1 MKSVQRLFILLLFTV
16 TVTAVGAQSHE
27 EQVRTA
33 MRAASDAFNDG
44 KYREAISLVQR
55 LERLIE
61 STTEDYPSYIKII
74 SYYRLGEYQNCTDA
88 AKAYLST
95 SPKNSREVEEIRTA
109 DADSRKK
116 LAAKK
121 AEADRIAENAQ
132 KKAAREKAA
141 TEDWIR
147 VKDGENVQAM
157 EAWLNRYGDT
167 PLAQTA
173 RNRITEVKN
182 LQAARAKNAFEKE
195 AADEWARIR
204 TTENVQTVQQF
215 LNRYSNSAMAQ
226 TARNRITALNEMHS
240 SRTKYAALEKKLK
253 QQKKERNKG
262 CFAAAAL
269 TVVGAGVAYGGYY
282 LINKEVEEGK
292 EDMKT
297 TGYFCM
303 GFGGLASIGGIVGIT
318 IMMPRGWG
326 REINQTKSEMNS
338 LRPSLKLSL
347 QPEIMPFNPS
357 QNIFDHKNL
366 AYGFRTTVTF

>member
-1 MKSVQRLFILLLFTV
+1 MKSLQRLFILLLFTV

-182 LQAARAKNAFEKE
+182 LQAARSKNAFEKE
-195 AADEWARIR
+195 AADEWERIR

-215 LNRYSNSAMAQ
+215 LNRYSKSAMAQ
-226 TARNRITALNEMHS
+226 TARNRITALNEMHN
-240 SRTKYAALEKKLK
+240 SRTKYAALQKTLK

-262 CFAAAAL
+262 YLAGAAL

-282 LINKEVEEGK
+282 LVNKEVEEGK
-292 EDMKT
+292 DDYKT
-297 TGYFCM
+297 PGYICM
-303 GFGGLASIGGIVGIT
+303 GLGGLLSVGGIVGIS
-318 IMMPRGWG
+318 IMPKTWG
-326 REINQTKSEMNS
+326 RKINQTKSEMNS

-347 QPEIMPFNPS
+347 QPEIMPLNPS